1 MQYMPIMP
9 VSNGSAEHVAESHP
23 EDDRELLLRA
33 VEGAKLA
40 AEEASKAAKR
50 VDDLRTKLEADIA
63 DAAKQRRTIGMA
75 TILAG
80 VLPDLM
86 RLLGG

>member
-1 MQYMPIMP
+1 MPIML

-50 VDDLRTKLEADIA
+50 VDDLRSKLEADIA

-80 VLPDLM
+80 VLPDLL